1 MIGVALMLMCAVT
14 LQVSGQNA
22 NETLRQKYDRMEK
35 DADANPTD
43 WQKQYAV
50 AQMLIQKDS
59 ELHDQEKANKFY
71 ERIYHLVSDINDVV
85 PDSVYNEGCYILML
99 NAMNKSDIE
108 KTVFYAEELI
118 RHAKLKNDMQNSF
131 YIGANAL
138 MAPIMIMLE
147 RSAGGL
153 DKLLEL
159 RKNIEERNYN
169 GVENTDAMLAFFYDQ
184 TYSEYRE
191 WVADKLMEVF
201 VLFQVIPVEPG
212 DLIVLTVGIVVA
224 LLRVQELVS
233 GQNHGHAPAEEEDR
247 HGVLRQL
254 FPEGKDARVFGFSL
268 GAAVP
273 AAVVIGPVRI
283 VPAVGFIMLSPVG
296 IQVMKGKAVVAG
308 DKVYGSVVASVVR
321 VIDISGAGD
330 PVCGCLPHAVI
341 AL

>member
-1 MIGVALMLMCAVT
+1 MNTRKFFGAVLLLLCTVT
-14 LQVSGQNA
+14 LQMSGQNA
-22 NETLRQKYDRMEK
+22 NETLRQKYERLEK

-71 ERIYHLVSDINDVV
+71 ERIYHIVSDINDVV

-108 KTVFYAEELI
+108 KTVFYADELI
-118 RHAKLKNDMQNSF
+118 RHAKLKNDIQNSF

-159 RKNIEERNYN
+159 RKIMEERNYN

-191 WVADKLMEVF
+191 WVADKLMEITIEGKPYVLIAMGDWNVEQPFMGWSVDKPDNKVVF
-201 VLFQVIPVEPG
+201 VDENLKVYD
-212 DLIVLTVGIVVA
+212 DLHGA
-224 LLRVQELVS
+224 MQFNFS
-233 GQNHGHAPAEEEDR
+233 WDGQNTAIVKAENTTVRLITVTPER
-247 HGVLRQL
+247 RQEMVEAYKKYL
-254 FPEGKDARVFGFSL
+254 K
-268 GAAVP
+268 
-273 AAVVIGPVRI
+273 
-283 VPAVGFIMLSPVG
+283 
-296 IQVMKGKAVVAG
+296 K
-308 DKVYGSVVASVVR
+308 
-321 VIDISGAGD
+321 
-330 PVCGCLPHAVI
+330 
-341 AL
+341 

>member
-1 MIGVALMLMCAVT
+1 MDTKKMIGVALMLMCAVT

-191 WVADKLMEVF
+191 WVSDKLME
-201 VLFQVIPVEPG
+201 IN
-212 DLIVLTVGIVVA
+212 I
-224 LLRVQELVS
+224 
-233 GQNHGHAPAEEEDR
+233 
-247 HGVLRQL
+247 
-254 FPEGKDARVFGFSL
+254 EGKPYVLIAMGDWNVGQPFMGWS
-268 GAAVP
+268 VDKP
-273 AAVVIGPVRI
+273 DNKVVLVDEN
-283 VPAVGFIMLSPVG
+283 L
-296 IQVMKGKAVVAG
+296 
-308 DKVYGSVVASVVR
+308 KVYDDLHGAMQFDFNWNEETTSIVKTANTTVR
-321 VIDISGAGD
+321 LITVTPERRQQMVEAYKKY
-330 PVCGCLPHAVI
+330 LK
-341 AL
+341 

>member
-1 MIGVALMLMCAVT
+1 MNTKKMIGVALMLMCAVT

-184 TYSEYRE
+184 TYNEYRE
-191 WVADKLMEVF
+191 WVADKLME
-201 VLFQVIPVEPG
+201 IN
-212 DLIVLTVGIVVA
+212 I
-224 LLRVQELVS
+224 
-233 GQNHGHAPAEEEDR
+233 
-247 HGVLRQL
+247 
-254 FPEGKDARVFGFSL
+254 EGKPYVLIAMGDWNVGQPFMGWS
-268 GAAVP
+268 VDKP
-273 AAVVIGPVRI
+273 DNKVVLVDEN
-283 VPAVGFIMLSPVG
+283 L
-296 IQVMKGKAVVAG
+296 
-308 DKVYGSVVASVVR
+308 KVYDDLHGAMQFDFNWNEETTSIVKTANTTVR
-321 VIDISGAGD
+321 LITVTPERRQQMVEAYKKY
-330 PVCGCLPHAVI
+330 LKK
-341 AL
+341 

>member
-1 MIGVALMLMCAVT
+1 MNTKKMIGVALMLMCAVT

-50 AQMLIQKDS
+50 AQMLIQKDC

-184 TYSEYRE
+184 TYNEYRE
-191 WVADKLMEVF
+191 WVADKLME
-201 VLFQVIPVEPG
+201 IT
-212 DLIVLTVGIVVA
+212 I
-224 LLRVQELVS
+224 
-233 GQNHGHAPAEEEDR
+233 
-247 HGVLRQL
+247 
-254 FPEGKDARVFGFSL
+254 EGKPYVLIAMGDWNVGQPFMGWS
-268 GAAVP
+268 VDKP
-273 AAVVIGPVRI
+273 DNKVVLVDEN
-283 VPAVGFIMLSPVG
+283 L
-296 IQVMKGKAVVAG
+296 
-308 DKVYGSVVASVVR
+308 KVYDDLHGAMQFDFNWNEETTSIVKTANTTVR
-321 VIDISGAGD
+321 LITVTPERRQQMVEAYKKY
-330 PVCGCLPHAVI
+330 LK
-341 AL
+341 

>member
-1 MIGVALMLMCAVT
+1 MNTKKMIGVALMLMCAVT

-191 WVADKLMEVF
+191 WVADKLME
-201 VLFQVIPVEPG
+201 IN
-212 DLIVLTVGIVVA
+212 I
-224 LLRVQELVS
+224 
-233 GQNHGHAPAEEEDR
+233 
-247 HGVLRQL
+247 
-254 FPEGKDARVFGFSL
+254 EGKPYVLIAMGDWNVGQPFMGWS
-268 GAAVP
+268 VDKP
-273 AAVVIGPVRI
+273 DNKVVLVDEN
-283 VPAVGFIMLSPVG
+283 L
-296 IQVMKGKAVVAG
+296 
-308 DKVYGSVVASVVR
+308 KVYDDLHGAMQFDFNWNEETTSIVKTANTTVR
-321 VIDISGAGD
+321 LITVTPERRQQMVEAYKKY
-330 PVCGCLPHAVI
+330 LK
-341 AL
+341 

>member
-1 MIGVALMLMCAVT
+1 MNTKKMIGVALMLMCAVT

-184 TYSEYRE
+184 TYNEYRE
-191 WVADKLMEVF
+191 WVADKLME
-201 VLFQVIPVEPG
+201 IT
-212 DLIVLTVGIVVA
+212 I
-224 LLRVQELVS
+224 
-233 GQNHGHAPAEEEDR
+233 
-247 HGVLRQL
+247 
-254 FPEGKDARVFGFSL
+254 EGKPYVLIAMGDWNVGQPFMGWS
-268 GAAVP
+268 VDKP
-273 AAVVIGPVRI
+273 DNKVVLVDEN
-283 VPAVGFIMLSPVG
+283 L
-296 IQVMKGKAVVAG
+296 
-308 DKVYGSVVASVVR
+308 KVYDDLHGAMQFDFNWNEETTSIVKTANTTVR
-321 VIDISGAGD
+321 LITVTPERRQQMVEAYKKY
-330 PVCGCLPHAVI
+330 LK
-341 AL
+341 

>member
-50 AQMLIQKDS
+50 AQMLIQKDC

-184 TYSEYRE
+184 TYNEYRE
-191 WVADKLMEVF
+191 WVADKLME
-201 VLFQVIPVEPG
+201 IT
-212 DLIVLTVGIVVA
+212 I
-224 LLRVQELVS
+224 
-233 GQNHGHAPAEEEDR
+233 
-247 HGVLRQL
+247 
-254 FPEGKDARVFGFSL
+254 EGKPYVLIAMGDWNVGQPFMGWS
-268 GAAVP
+268 VDKP
-273 AAVVIGPVRI
+273 DNKVVLVDEN
-283 VPAVGFIMLSPVG
+283 L
-296 IQVMKGKAVVAG
+296 
-308 DKVYGSVVASVVR
+308 KVYDDLHGAMQFDFNWNEETTSIVKTANTTVR
-321 VIDISGAGD
+321 LITVTPERRQQMVEAYKKY
-330 PVCGCLPHAVI
+330 LK
-341 AL
+341 

>member
-1 MIGVALMLMCAVT
+1 MNTKKMIGVALMLMCAVT

-159 RKNIEERNYN
+159 RKIMEERNYN

-191 WVADKLMEVF
+191 WVSDKLME
-201 VLFQVIPVEPG
+201 IN
-212 DLIVLTVGIVVA
+212 I
-224 LLRVQELVS
+224 
-233 GQNHGHAPAEEEDR
+233 
-247 HGVLRQL
+247 
-254 FPEGKDARVFGFSL
+254 EGKPYVLIAMGDWNVGQPFMGWS
-268 GAAVP
+268 VDKP
-273 AAVVIGPVRI
+273 DNKVVLVDEN
-283 VPAVGFIMLSPVG
+283 L
-296 IQVMKGKAVVAG
+296 
-308 DKVYGSVVASVVR
+308 KVYDDLHGAMQFDFNWNEETTSIVKTANTTVR
-321 VIDISGAGD
+321 LITVTPERRQQMVEAYKKY
-330 PVCGCLPHAVI
+330 LK
-341 AL
+341 

>member
-1 MIGVALMLMCAVT
+1 MNTKKMIGVALMLMCAVT

-191 WVADKLMEVF
+191 WVSDKLME
-201 VLFQVIPVEPG
+201 IN
-212 DLIVLTVGIVVA
+212 I
-224 LLRVQELVS
+224 
-233 GQNHGHAPAEEEDR
+233 
-247 HGVLRQL
+247 
-254 FPEGKDARVFGFSL
+254 EGKPYVLIAMGDWNVGQPFMGWS
-268 GAAVP
+268 VDKP
-273 AAVVIGPVRI
+273 DNKVVLVDEN
-283 VPAVGFIMLSPVG
+283 L
-296 IQVMKGKAVVAG
+296 
-308 DKVYGSVVASVVR
+308 KVYDDLHGAMQFDFNWNEETTSIVKTANTTVR
-321 VIDISGAGD
+321 LITVTPERRQQMVEAYKKY
-330 PVCGCLPHAVI
+330 LK
-341 AL
+341 

>member
-1 MIGVALMLMCAVT
+1 MNTKKMIGVALMLMCAVT

-191 WVADKLMEVF
+191 WVSDKLME
-201 VLFQVIPVEPG
+201 IN
-212 DLIVLTVGIVVA
+212 I
-224 LLRVQELVS
+224 
-233 GQNHGHAPAEEEDR
+233 
-247 HGVLRQL
+247 
-254 FPEGKDARVFGFSL
+254 EGKPYVLIAMGDWNVGQPFMGWS
-268 GAAVP
+268 VDKP
-273 AAVVIGPVRI
+273 DNKVVLVDEN
-283 VPAVGFIMLSPVG
+283 L
-296 IQVMKGKAVVAG
+296 
-308 DKVYGSVVASVVR
+308 KVYDDLHGAMQFNFNWNEKTTSIVKTENTTVR
-321 VIDISGAGD
+321 LITVTPERRQQMVEAYKKY
-330 PVCGCLPHAVI
+330 LK
-341 AL
+341 

>member
-1 MIGVALMLMCAVT
+1 MNTKKMIGVALMLMCAVT

-71 ERIYHLVSDINDVV
+71 ERIYHIVSDINDVV

-159 RKNIEERNYN
+159 RKIMEGRNGN

-184 TYSEYRE
+184 TYNEYRE
-191 WVADKLMEVF
+191 WVADKLME
-201 VLFQVIPVEPG
+201 IT
-212 DLIVLTVGIVVA
+212 I
-224 LLRVQELVS
+224 
-233 GQNHGHAPAEEEDR
+233 
-247 HGVLRQL
+247 
-254 FPEGKDARVFGFSL
+254 EGKPYVLIAMGDWNVEQPLMGWS
-268 GAAVP
+268 VDMP
-273 AAVVIGPVRI
+273 D
-283 VPAVGFIMLSPVG
+283 S
-296 IQVMKGKAVVAG
+296 KAVFIDENLKAYDDLHGAMQFDFNWNEETTSIVKTANTT
-308 DKVYGSVVASVVR
+308 VR
-321 VIDISGAGD
+321 LITVTPERRQQMVEAYKKY
-330 PVCGCLPHAVI
+330 LKK
-341 AL
+341 

>member
-1 MIGVALMLMCAVT
+1 MNTRKMIGVALMLMCAVT

-71 ERIYHLVSDINDVV
+71 ERIYHIVSDINDVV

-108 KTVFYAEELI
+108 KTVFYADELI

-159 RKNIEERNYN
+159 RKIMEERNYN

-191 WVADKLMEVF
+191 WVADKLMEVTIEGKPY
-201 VLFQVIPVEPG
+201 VLIAMGDWNVEQPFMG
-212 DLIVLTVGIVVA
+212 WSVDKPDNKVVLVDENLKVYDNLHGA
-224 LLRVQELVS
+224 MQFNFS
-233 GQNHGHAPAEEEDR
+233 WDGQNTAIVKAENTTVRLITVTPER
-247 HGVLRQL
+247 RQQMVEAYKKYL
-254 FPEGKDARVFGFSL
+254 NK
-268 GAAVP
+268 
-273 AAVVIGPVRI
+273 
-283 VPAVGFIMLSPVG
+283 
-296 IQVMKGKAVVAG
+296 
-308 DKVYGSVVASVVR
+308 
-321 VIDISGAGD
+321 
-330 PVCGCLPHAVI
+330 
-341 AL
+341 

>member
-1 MIGVALMLMCAVT
+1 MNTRKFFGAVLLLLCTVT
-14 LQVSGQNA
+14 LQMSGQNA
-22 NETLRQKYDRMEK
+22 NETLRQKYERLEK

-71 ERIYHLVSDINDVV
+71 ERIYHIVSDINDVV

-108 KTVFYAEELI
+108 KTVFYADELI

-159 RKNIEERNYN
+159 RKIMEERNYN

-191 WVADKLMEVF
+191 WVADKLMEVTIEGKPYVLIAMGDWNVEQPFMGWSVDKPDNKVVF
-201 VLFQVIPVEPG
+201 VDENLKVYD
-212 DLIVLTVGIVVA
+212 DLHGA
-224 LLRVQELVS
+224 MQFNFS
-233 GQNHGHAPAEEEDR
+233 WDGQNTAIVKAENTTVRLITVTPER
-247 HGVLRQL
+247 RQQMVEAYKKYL
-254 FPEGKDARVFGFSL
+254 K
-268 GAAVP
+268 
-273 AAVVIGPVRI
+273 
-283 VPAVGFIMLSPVG
+283 
-296 IQVMKGKAVVAG
+296 K
-308 DKVYGSVVASVVR
+308 
-321 VIDISGAGD
+321 
-330 PVCGCLPHAVI
+330 
-341 AL
+341 

>member
-1 MIGVALMLMCAVT
+1 MNTKKMIGVALMLMCAVT

-35 DADANPTD
+35 DADANPAD

-159 RKNIEERNYN
+159 RKIMEGRNGN

-184 TYSEYRE
+184 TYNEYRE
-191 WVADKLMEVF
+191 WVADKLME
-201 VLFQVIPVEPG
+201 IT
-212 DLIVLTVGIVVA
+212 I
-224 LLRVQELVS
+224 
-233 GQNHGHAPAEEEDR
+233 
-247 HGVLRQL
+247 
-254 FPEGKDARVFGFSL
+254 EGKPYVLIAMGDWNVEQPLMGWS
-268 GAAVP
+268 VDKP
-273 AAVVIGPVRI
+273 D
-283 VPAVGFIMLSPVG
+283 S
-296 IQVMKGKAVVAG
+296 KAVFI
-308 DKVYGSVVASVVR
+308 DENLKVYDDLHGAMQFNFNWDEKTTSIVKTENTTVR
-321 VIDISGAGD
+321 LIIVTPERRQQMVKAYKKY
-330 PVCGCLPHAVI
+330 LK
-341 AL
+341 

>member
-1 MIGVALMLMCAVT
+1 MNTKKMIGVALMLMCAVT

-131 YIGANAL
+131 YIGANAI

-159 RKNIEERNYN
+159 RKIMEGRNGN

-184 TYSEYRE
+184 TYNEYRE
-191 WVADKLMEVF
+191 WVADKLME
-201 VLFQVIPVEPG
+201 IT
-212 DLIVLTVGIVVA
+212 I
-224 LLRVQELVS
+224 
-233 GQNHGHAPAEEEDR
+233 
-247 HGVLRQL
+247 
-254 FPEGKDARVFGFSL
+254 EGKPYVLIAMGDWNVEQPLMGWS
-268 GAAVP
+268 VDKP
-273 AAVVIGPVRI
+273 D
-283 VPAVGFIMLSPVG
+283 S
-296 IQVMKGKAVVAG
+296 KAVFI
-308 DKVYGSVVASVVR
+308 DENLKVYDDLHGAMQFDFNWNEETTSIVKTANTTVR
-321 VIDISGAGD
+321 LITVTPERRQQMVEAYKKY
-330 PVCGCLPHAVI
+330 LK
-341 AL
+341 

>member
-1 MIGVALMLMCAVT
+1 MNTRKFFGAVLLLLCTVT
-14 LQVSGQNA
+14 LQMSGQNA
-22 NETLRQKYDRMEK
+22 NETLRQKYERLER

-108 KTVFYAEELI
+108 KTVFYADELI

-131 YIGANAL
+131 YIGANAI

-159 RKNIEERNYN
+159 RKIMEERNYN

-191 WVADKLMEVF
+191 WVADKLMEITIEGKPY
-201 VLFQVIPVEPG
+201 VLIAMGDWNVEQPFMG
-212 DLIVLTVGIVVA
+212 WSVDKPDSKVVLVDENLKVYDNLHGA
-224 LLRVQELVS
+224 MQFNFS
-233 GQNHGHAPAEEEDR
+233 WDGQNTAIVKAENTTVRLITVTPER
-247 HGVLRQL
+247 RQQMVEAYKKYL
-254 FPEGKDARVFGFSL
+254 
-268 GAAVP
+268 
-273 AAVVIGPVRI
+273 
-283 VPAVGFIMLSPVG
+283 
-296 IQVMKGKAVVAG
+296 MK
-308 DKVYGSVVASVVR
+308 
-321 VIDISGAGD
+321 
-330 PVCGCLPHAVI
+330 
-341 AL
+341 

>member
-1 MIGVALMLMCAVT
+1 MNTKKMIGVALMLMCAVT

-35 DADANPTD
+35 DADANPAD

-131 YIGANAL
+131 YIGANAI

-191 WVADKLMEVF
+191 WVSDKLME
-201 VLFQVIPVEPG
+201 IN
-212 DLIVLTVGIVVA
+212 I
-224 LLRVQELVS
+224 
-233 GQNHGHAPAEEEDR
+233 
-247 HGVLRQL
+247 
-254 FPEGKDARVFGFSL
+254 EGKPYVLIAMGDWNVGQPFMGWS
-268 GAAVP
+268 VDKP
-273 AAVVIGPVRI
+273 DNKVVLVDEN
-283 VPAVGFIMLSPVG
+283 L
-296 IQVMKGKAVVAG
+296 
-308 DKVYGSVVASVVR
+308 KVYDDLHGAMQFDFNWNEETTSIVKTANTTVR
-321 VIDISGAGD
+321 LITVTPERRQQMVEAYKKY
-330 PVCGCLPHAVI
+330 LK
-341 AL
+341 

>member
-1 MIGVALMLMCAVT
+1 MNTRKFFGAVLLLLCTVT
-14 LQVSGQNA
+14 LQMSGQNA
-22 NETLRQKYDRMEK
+22 NETLRQKYERLEK

-71 ERIYHLVSDINDVV
+71 ERIYHIVSDINDVV

-118 RHAKLKNDMQNSF
+118 RHAKLKNDIQNSF

-159 RKNIEERNYN
+159 RKIMEERNYN

-191 WVADKLMEVF
+191 WVADKLME
-201 VLFQVIPVEPG
+201 IT
-212 DLIVLTVGIVVA
+212 I
-224 LLRVQELVS
+224 
-233 GQNHGHAPAEEEDR
+233 
-247 HGVLRQL
+247 
-254 FPEGKDARVFGFSL
+254 EGKPYVLIAMGDWNVEQPFMGWS
-268 GAAVP
+268 VDKP
-273 AAVVIGPVRI
+273 DSKVVLVDEN
-283 VPAVGFIMLSPVG
+283 L
-296 IQVMKGKAVVAG
+296 
-308 DKVYGSVVASVVR
+308 KVYDNLHGAMQFDFNWDEKNTALVKTENTTVR
-321 VIDISGAGD
+321 LITVTPERRQEMVEAYKKY
-330 PVCGCLPHAVI
+330 LMK
-341 AL
+341 

>member
-1 MIGVALMLMCAVT
+1 MNTKKMIGVALMLMCAVT

-191 WVADKLMEVF
+191 WVSDKLME
-201 VLFQVIPVEPG
+201 IN
-212 DLIVLTVGIVVA
+212 I
-224 LLRVQELVS
+224 
-233 GQNHGHAPAEEEDR
+233 
-247 HGVLRQL
+247 
-254 FPEGKDARVFGFSL
+254 EGKPYVLIAMGDWNVGQPFMGWS
-268 GAAVP
+268 VDKP
-273 AAVVIGPVRI
+273 DNKVVLVDEN
-283 VPAVGFIMLSPVG
+283 L
-296 IQVMKGKAVVAG
+296 
-308 DKVYGSVVASVVR
+308 KVYDDLHGAMQFNFNWDEKTTSIVKTENTTVR
-321 VIDISGAGD
+321 LITVTPERRQQMVEAYKKY
-330 PVCGCLPHAVI
+330 LK
-341 AL
+341 

>member
-1 MIGVALMLMCAVT
+1 MNTRKFFGAVLLLLCTVT
-14 LQVSGQNA
+14 LQMSGQNA
-22 NETLRQKYDRMEK
+22 NETLRQKYERLER

-108 KTVFYAEELI
+108 KTVFYADELI

-159 RKNIEERNYN
+159 RKIMEERNYN

-184 TYSEYRE
+184 TYREYRE
-191 WVADKLMEVF
+191 WVADKLMEITIEGKPYVLIAMGDWNVEQPFMGWSVDKPDNKVVF
-201 VLFQVIPVEPG
+201 VDENLKVYD
-212 DLIVLTVGIVVA
+212 DLHGA
-224 LLRVQELVS
+224 MQFNFS
-233 GQNHGHAPAEEEDR
+233 WDGQNTAIVKAENTTVRLITVTPER
-247 HGVLRQL
+247 RQQMVEAYKKYL
-254 FPEGKDARVFGFSL
+254 
-268 GAAVP
+268 
-273 AAVVIGPVRI
+273 
-283 VPAVGFIMLSPVG
+283 
-296 IQVMKGKAVVAG
+296 MK
-308 DKVYGSVVASVVR
+308 
-321 VIDISGAGD
+321 
-330 PVCGCLPHAVI
+330 
-341 AL
+341 

>member
-1 MIGVALMLMCAVT
+1 MNTRKFFGAVLLLLCTVT
-14 LQVSGQNA
+14 LQMSGQNA
-22 NETLRQKYDRMEK
+22 NETLRQKYERLEK

-71 ERIYHLVSDINDVV
+71 ERIYHIVSDINDVV

-108 KTVFYAEELI
+108 KTVFYADELI

-159 RKNIEERNYN
+159 RKIMEERNYN

-191 WVADKLMEVF
+191 WVADKLMEITIEGKPYVLIAMGDWNVEQPLMGWSVDKPDNKVVF
-201 VLFQVIPVEPG
+201 VDENLKVYD
-212 DLIVLTVGIVVA
+212 DLHGA
-224 LLRVQELVS
+224 MQFNFS
-233 GQNHGHAPAEEEDR
+233 WDGQNTAIVKAENTTVRLITVTPER
-247 HGVLRQL
+247 RQQMVEAYKKYL
-254 FPEGKDARVFGFSL
+254 K
-268 GAAVP
+268 
-273 AAVVIGPVRI
+273 
-283 VPAVGFIMLSPVG
+283 
-296 IQVMKGKAVVAG
+296 K
-308 DKVYGSVVASVVR
+308 
-321 VIDISGAGD
+321 
-330 PVCGCLPHAVI
+330 
-341 AL
+341 

>member
-1 MIGVALMLMCAVT
+1 MNTKKMIGVALMLMCAVT

-169 GVENTDAMLAFFYDQ
+169 GLENTDAMLAFFYDQ

-191 WVADKLMEVF
+191 WVSDKLME
-201 VLFQVIPVEPG
+201 IN
-212 DLIVLTVGIVVA
+212 I
-224 LLRVQELVS
+224 
-233 GQNHGHAPAEEEDR
+233 
-247 HGVLRQL
+247 
-254 FPEGKDARVFGFSL
+254 EGKPYVLIAMGDWNVGQPFMGWS
-268 GAAVP
+268 VDKP
-273 AAVVIGPVRI
+273 DNKVVLVDEN
-283 VPAVGFIMLSPVG
+283 L
-296 IQVMKGKAVVAG
+296 
-308 DKVYGSVVASVVR
+308 KVYDDLHGAMQFNFNWDEKTTSIVKTENTTVR
-321 VIDISGAGD
+321 LITVTPERRQQMVEAYKKY
-330 PVCGCLPHAVI
+330 LK
-341 AL
+341 

>member
-1 MIGVALMLMCAVT
+1 MNTRKFFGAVLLLLCTVT
-14 LQVSGQNA
+14 LQMSGQNA
-22 NETLRQKYDRMEK
+22 NETLRQKYERLEK

-71 ERIYHLVSDINDVV
+71 ERIYHIVSDINDVV

-108 KTVFYAEELI
+108 KTVFYADELI
-118 RHAKLKNDMQNSF
+118 RHAKLKNDIQNSF

-159 RKNIEERNYN
+159 RKIMEERNYN

-191 WVADKLMEVF
+191 WVADKLMEITIEGKPYVLIAMGDWNVEQPFMGWSVDKPDNKVVF
-201 VLFQVIPVEPG
+201 VDENLKVYD
-212 DLIVLTVGIVVA
+212 DLHGA
-224 LLRVQELVS
+224 MQFNFS
-233 GQNHGHAPAEEEDR
+233 WDGQNTAIVKAENTTVRLITVTPER
-247 HGVLRQL
+247 RQQMVEAYKKYL
-254 FPEGKDARVFGFSL
+254 K
-268 GAAVP
+268 
-273 AAVVIGPVRI
+273 
-283 VPAVGFIMLSPVG
+283 
-296 IQVMKGKAVVAG
+296 K
-308 DKVYGSVVASVVR
+308 
-321 VIDISGAGD
+321 
-330 PVCGCLPHAVI
+330 
-341 AL
+341 

>member
-1 MIGVALMLMCAVT
+1 MNTKKMIGVALMLMCAVT

-71 ERIYHLVSDINDVV
+71 ERIYHIVSDINDVV

-191 WVADKLMEVF
+191 WVSDKLME
-201 VLFQVIPVEPG
+201 IN
-212 DLIVLTVGIVVA
+212 I
-224 LLRVQELVS
+224 
-233 GQNHGHAPAEEEDR
+233 
-247 HGVLRQL
+247 
-254 FPEGKDARVFGFSL
+254 EGKPYVLIAMGDWNVEQPLMGWS
-268 GAAVP
+268 VDKP
-273 AAVVIGPVRI
+273 D
-283 VPAVGFIMLSPVG
+283 S
-296 IQVMKGKAVVAG
+296 KAVFI
-308 DKVYGSVVASVVR
+308 DENLKVYDDLHGAMQFNFNWDEKTTSIVKTANTTVR
-321 VIDISGAGD
+321 LITVTPERRQQMVEAYKKY
-330 PVCGCLPHAVI
+330 LK
-341 AL
+341 

>member
-1 MIGVALMLMCAVT
+1 MNTRKFFGAVLLLLCTVT
-14 LQVSGQNA
+14 LQMSGQNA
-22 NETLRQKYDRMEK
+22 NETLRQKYERLEK

-108 KTVFYAEELI
+108 KTVFYADELI

-159 RKNIEERNYN
+159 RKIMEERNYN

-191 WVADKLMEVF
+191 WVADKLMEVTIEGKPYVLIAMGDWNVEQPFMGWSVDKPDNKVVF
-201 VLFQVIPVEPG
+201 VDENLKVYD
-212 DLIVLTVGIVVA
+212 DLHGA
-224 LLRVQELVS
+224 MQFNFS
-233 GQNHGHAPAEEEDR
+233 WDGQNTAIVKAENTTVRLITVTPER
-247 HGVLRQL
+247 RQEMVEAYKKYL
-254 FPEGKDARVFGFSL
+254 
-268 GAAVP
+268 
-273 AAVVIGPVRI
+273 
-283 VPAVGFIMLSPVG
+283 
-296 IQVMKGKAVVAG
+296 MK
-308 DKVYGSVVASVVR
+308 
-321 VIDISGAGD
+321 
-330 PVCGCLPHAVI
+330 
-341 AL
+341 

>member
-1 MIGVALMLMCAVT
+1 MNTRKFFGAVLLLLCAVT
-14 LQVSGQNA
+14 LQMSGQNA
-22 NETLRQKYDRMEK
+22 NETLCQKYERLER

-108 KTVFYAEELI
+108 KTVFYADELI
-118 RHAKLKNDMQNSF
+118 RHAKLKNDIQNSF

-159 RKNIEERNYN
+159 RKIMEERNYN

-191 WVADKLMEVF
+191 WVADKLMEVTIEGKPYVLIAMGDWNVEQPFMGWSVDKPDNKVVF
-201 VLFQVIPVEPG
+201 VDENLKVYD
-212 DLIVLTVGIVVA
+212 DLHGA
-224 LLRVQELVS
+224 MQFNFS
-233 GQNHGHAPAEEEDR
+233 WDGQNTAIVKAENTTVRLITVTPER
-247 HGVLRQL
+247 RQQMVEAYKKYL
-254 FPEGKDARVFGFSL
+254 K
-268 GAAVP
+268 
-273 AAVVIGPVRI
+273 
-283 VPAVGFIMLSPVG
+283 
-296 IQVMKGKAVVAG
+296 K
-308 DKVYGSVVASVVR
+308 
-321 VIDISGAGD
+321 
-330 PVCGCLPHAVI
+330 
-341 AL
+341 

>member
-191 WVADKLMEVF
+191 WVSDKLME
-201 VLFQVIPVEPG
+201 IN
-212 DLIVLTVGIVVA
+212 I
-224 LLRVQELVS
+224 
-233 GQNHGHAPAEEEDR
+233 
-247 HGVLRQL
+247 
-254 FPEGKDARVFGFSL
+254 EGKPYVLIAMGDWNVGQPFMGWS
-268 GAAVP
+268 VDKP
-273 AAVVIGPVRI
+273 DNKVVLVDEN
-283 VPAVGFIMLSPVG
+283 L
-296 IQVMKGKAVVAG
+296 
-308 DKVYGSVVASVVR
+308 KVYDDLHGAMQFNFNWDEKTTSIVKTENTTVR
-321 VIDISGAGD
+321 LITVTPERRQQMVEAYKKY
-330 PVCGCLPHAVI
+330 LKK
-341 AL
+341 

>member
-1 MIGVALMLMCAVT
+1 MNTRKFFGAVLLLLCTVT
-14 LQVSGQNA
+14 LQMSGQNA
-22 NETLRQKYDRMEK
+22 NETLRQKYERLEK

-118 RHAKLKNDMQNSF
+118 RHAKLKNDIQNSF

-159 RKNIEERNYN
+159 RKIMEERNYN

-191 WVADKLMEVF
+191 WVADKLMEITIEGKPYVLIAMGDWNVEQPFMGWSVDKPDNKVVF
-201 VLFQVIPVEPG
+201 VDENLKVYDNLHGAMQFNFSW
-212 DLIVLTVGIVVA
+212 D
-224 LLRVQELVS
+224 
-233 GQNHGHAPAEEEDR
+233 GQNTAIVKAENTTVRLITVTPER
-247 HGVLRQL
+247 RQQMVEAYKKYL
-254 FPEGKDARVFGFSL
+254 K
-268 GAAVP
+268 
-273 AAVVIGPVRI
+273 
-283 VPAVGFIMLSPVG
+283 
-296 IQVMKGKAVVAG
+296 K
-308 DKVYGSVVASVVR
+308 
-321 VIDISGAGD
+321 
-330 PVCGCLPHAVI
+330 
-341 AL
+341 

>member
-1 MIGVALMLMCAVT
+1 MNTKKMIGVALMLMCAVT

-184 TYSEYRE
+184 TYNEYRE
-191 WVADKLMEVF
+191 WVADKLME
-201 VLFQVIPVEPG
+201 IT
-212 DLIVLTVGIVVA
+212 I
-224 LLRVQELVS
+224 
-233 GQNHGHAPAEEEDR
+233 
-247 HGVLRQL
+247 
-254 FPEGKDARVFGFSL
+254 EGKPYVLIAMGDWNVGQPFMGWS
-268 GAAVP
+268 VDKP
-273 AAVVIGPVRI
+273 DNKVVLVDEN
-283 VPAVGFIMLSPVG
+283 L
-296 IQVMKGKAVVAG
+296 
-308 DKVYGSVVASVVR
+308 KVYDDLHGAMQFDFNWNEETTSIVKTANTTVR
-321 VIDISGAGD
+321 LITVTPERRQQMVEAYKKY
-330 PVCGCLPHAVI
+330 LKK
-341 AL
+341 

>member
-1 MIGVALMLMCAVT
+1 MNTRKFFGAVLLLLCTVT
-14 LQVSGQNA
+14 LQMSGQNA
-22 NETLRQKYDRMEK
+22 NETLRQKYERLEK

-71 ERIYHLVSDINDVV
+71 ERIYHIVSDINDVV

-108 KTVFYAEELI
+108 KTVFYADELI

-138 MAPIMIMLE
+138 MAPIMIMFE

-159 RKNIEERNYN
+159 RKIMEERNYN

-191 WVADKLMEVF
+191 WVADKLMEITIEGKPYVLIAMGDWNVEQPFMGWSVDKPDNKVVF
-201 VLFQVIPVEPG
+201 VDENLKVYDNLHGAMQFNFSW
-212 DLIVLTVGIVVA
+212 D
-224 LLRVQELVS
+224 
-233 GQNHGHAPAEEEDR
+233 GQNTAIVKAENTTVRLITVTPER
-247 HGVLRQL
+247 RQEMVEAYKKYL
-254 FPEGKDARVFGFSL
+254 K
-268 GAAVP
+268 
-273 AAVVIGPVRI
+273 
-283 VPAVGFIMLSPVG
+283 
-296 IQVMKGKAVVAG
+296 K
-308 DKVYGSVVASVVR
+308 
-321 VIDISGAGD
+321 
-330 PVCGCLPHAVI
+330 
-341 AL
+341 

>member
-1 MIGVALMLMCAVT
+1 MNTRKFYGVVLLLMCTVT
-14 LQVSGQNA
+14 LQMSGQNA

-43 WQKQYAV
+43 WQKQYEV

-71 ERIYHLVSDINDVV
+71 ERIYHIVSDINDVV

-108 KTVFYAEELI
+108 KTVFYADELI

-159 RKNIEERNYN
+159 RKIMEGRNGN

-184 TYSEYRE
+184 TYNEYRE
-191 WVADKLMEVF
+191 WVADKLME
-201 VLFQVIPVEPG
+201 IT
-212 DLIVLTVGIVVA
+212 I
-224 LLRVQELVS
+224 
-233 GQNHGHAPAEEEDR
+233 
-247 HGVLRQL
+247 
-254 FPEGKDARVFGFSL
+254 EGKPYVLIAMGDWNVEQPLMGWS
-268 GAAVP
+268 VDKP
-273 AAVVIGPVRI
+273 D
-283 VPAVGFIMLSPVG
+283 S
-296 IQVMKGKAVVAG
+296 KAVFI
-308 DKVYGSVVASVVR
+308 DENLKVYDDLHGAMQFNFNWDEKTTSIVKTENTTVR
-321 VIDISGAGD
+321 LITVTPERRQQMVEAYKKY
-330 PVCGCLPHAVI
+330 LKK
-341 AL
+341 

>member
-1 MIGVALMLMCAVT
+1 MNTKKMIGVALMLMCAVT

-71 ERIYHLVSDINDVV
+71 ERIYHIVSDINDVV

-108 KTVFYAEELI
+108 KTVFYADELI
-118 RHAKLKNDMQNSF
+118 RHAKLKNDIQNSF

-159 RKNIEERNYN
+159 RKIMEERNYN

-191 WVADKLMEVF
+191 WVADKLMEITIEGKPYVLIAMGDWNVEQPFMGWSVDKPDSKVVF
-201 VLFQVIPVEPG
+201 VDENL
-212 DLIVLTVGIVVA
+212 
-224 LLRVQELVS
+224 
-233 GQNHGHAPAEEEDR
+233 
-247 HGVLRQL
+247 
-254 FPEGKDARVFGFSL
+254 
-268 GAAVP
+268 
-273 AAVVIGPVRI
+273 
-283 VPAVGFIMLSPVG
+283 
-296 IQVMKGKAVVAG
+296 
-308 DKVYGSVVASVVR
+308 KVYDDLHGAMQFNFSWDEKNTALVKAENTTVR
-321 VIDISGAGD
+321 LITVTPERRQQMVEAYKKY
-330 PVCGCLPHAVI
+330 LKK
-341 AL
+341 

>member
-191 WVADKLMEVF
+191 WVSDKLME
-201 VLFQVIPVEPG
+201 IN
-212 DLIVLTVGIVVA
+212 I
-224 LLRVQELVS
+224 
-233 GQNHGHAPAEEEDR
+233 
-247 HGVLRQL
+247 
-254 FPEGKDARVFGFSL
+254 EGKPYVLIAMGDWNVGQPFMGWS
-268 GAAVP
+268 VDKP
-273 AAVVIGPVRI
+273 DNKVVLVDEN
-283 VPAVGFIMLSPVG
+283 L
-296 IQVMKGKAVVAG
+296 
-308 DKVYGSVVASVVR
+308 KVYDDLHGAMQFDFNWNEETTSIVKTANTTVR
-321 VIDISGAGD
+321 LITVTPERRQQMVEAYRKY
-330 PVCGCLPHAVI
+330 LKK
-341 AL
+341 

>member
-1 MIGVALMLMCAVT
+1 MNTRKFFGAVLLLLCTVT
-14 LQVSGQNA
+14 LQMSGQNA
-22 NETLRQKYDRMEK
+22 NETLRQKYERLEK

-71 ERIYHLVSDINDVV
+71 ERIYHIVSDINDVV

-159 RKNIEERNYN
+159 RKIMEERNYN

-191 WVADKLMEVF
+191 WVADKLMEVTIEGKPY
-201 VLFQVIPVEPG
+201 VLIAMGDWNVEQPFMG
-212 DLIVLTVGIVVA
+212 WSVDKPDNKVVLVDENLKVYDNLHGA
-224 LLRVQELVS
+224 MQFNFS
-233 GQNHGHAPAEEEDR
+233 WDGQNTAIVKAENTTVRLITVTPER
-247 HGVLRQL
+247 RQQMVEAYKKYL
-254 FPEGKDARVFGFSL
+254 
-268 GAAVP
+268 
-273 AAVVIGPVRI
+273 
-283 VPAVGFIMLSPVG
+283 
-296 IQVMKGKAVVAG
+296 MK
-308 DKVYGSVVASVVR
+308 
-321 VIDISGAGD
+321 
-330 PVCGCLPHAVI
+330 
-341 AL
+341 

>member
-1 MIGVALMLMCAVT
+1 MNTKKMIGVALMLMCAVT

-184 TYSEYRE
+184 TYNEYRE
-191 WVADKLMEVF
+191 WVADKLME
-201 VLFQVIPVEPG
+201 IN
-212 DLIVLTVGIVVA
+212 I
-224 LLRVQELVS
+224 
-233 GQNHGHAPAEEEDR
+233 
-247 HGVLRQL
+247 
-254 FPEGKDARVFGFSL
+254 EGKPYVLIAMGDWNVGQPFMGWS
-268 GAAVP
+268 VDKP
-273 AAVVIGPVRI
+273 DNKVVLVDEN
-283 VPAVGFIMLSPVG
+283 L
-296 IQVMKGKAVVAG
+296 
-308 DKVYGSVVASVVR
+308 KVYDDLHGAMQFDFNWNEETTSIVKTANTTVR
-321 VIDISGAGD
+321 LITVTPERRQQMVEAYKKY
-330 PVCGCLPHAVI
+330 LK
-341 AL
+341 

>member
-1 MIGVALMLMCAVT
+1 MNTRKFFGAVLLLLCTVT
-14 LQVSGQNA
+14 LQMSGQNA
-22 NETLRQKYDRMEK
+22 NETLHQKYERLER

-71 ERIYHLVSDINDVV
+71 ERIYHIVSDINDVV

-118 RHAKLKNDMQNSF
+118 RHAKLKNDIQNSF

-159 RKNIEERNYN
+159 RKIMEERNYN

-191 WVADKLMEVF
+191 WVADKLMEVTIEGKPYVLIAMGDWNVEQPFMGWSVDKPDNKVVF
-201 VLFQVIPVEPG
+201 VDENLKVYD
-212 DLIVLTVGIVVA
+212 DLHGA
-224 LLRVQELVS
+224 MQFNFS
-233 GQNHGHAPAEEEDR
+233 WDGQNTAIVKAENTTVRLITVTPER
-247 HGVLRQL
+247 RQQMVEAYKKYL
-254 FPEGKDARVFGFSL
+254 K
-268 GAAVP
+268 
-273 AAVVIGPVRI
+273 
-283 VPAVGFIMLSPVG
+283 
-296 IQVMKGKAVVAG
+296 K
-308 DKVYGSVVASVVR
+308 
-321 VIDISGAGD
+321 
-330 PVCGCLPHAVI
+330 
-341 AL
+341 

>member
-1 MIGVALMLMCAVT
+1 MNTRNFFGVTLLLLCAVT
-14 LQVSGQNA
+14 LQMSGQNA
-22 NETLRQKYDRMEK
+22 NETLRQKYERLEK

-71 ERIYHLVSDINDVV
+71 ERIYHIVSDINDVV

-108 KTVFYAEELI
+108 KTVFYADELI

-159 RKNIEERNYN
+159 RKIMEERNYN

-191 WVADKLMEVF
+191 WVADKLMEVTIEGKPYVLIAMGDWNVEQPFMGWSVDKPDNKVVF
-201 VLFQVIPVEPG
+201 VDENLKVYD
-212 DLIVLTVGIVVA
+212 DLHGA
-224 LLRVQELVS
+224 MQFNFS
-233 GQNHGHAPAEEEDR
+233 WDGQNTAIVKAENTTVRLITVTPER
-247 HGVLRQL
+247 RQQMVEAYKKYL
-254 FPEGKDARVFGFSL
+254 
-268 GAAVP
+268 
-273 AAVVIGPVRI
+273 
-283 VPAVGFIMLSPVG
+283 
-296 IQVMKGKAVVAG
+296 MK
-308 DKVYGSVVASVVR
+308 
-321 VIDISGAGD
+321 
-330 PVCGCLPHAVI
+330 
-341 AL
+341 